1 MNRAFVNPPANPADN
16 AVSGNPSADDAPLRE
31 RIIAVLRGIRDPEIP
46 VNIYDLGL
54 IYKLEIQG
62 RDVAID
68 MTLTTPH
75 CPVADAMPAQVQN
88 AVQAL
93 DDVDKV
99 SVRLTWDPPWTPEQ
113 LSDEVKLTLGLL

>member
-1 MNRAFVNPPANPADN
+1 MKRAFVNLSAKHADRPAADKQLQN
-16 AVSGNPSADDAPLRE
+16 DAPLQD
-31 RIIAVLRGIRDPEIP
+31 RIVAVLRSIHDPEIP

-54 IYKLEIQG
+54 IYKLDIQG

-75 CPVADAMPAQVQN
+75 CPVADAMPAQVQS

-93 DDVDKV
+93 DGVDNV
-99 SVRLTWDPPWTPEQ
+99 DVRLTWDPPWTPEK